1 MTNQNEVET
10 ASFEDLINQYSD
22 GYFKEGSIVEGIIT
36 KVTSNYIMVDV
47 GLKSEGKILINDIS
61 FDDRDKLQVGNKLGV
76 YIVSYEDK
84 NGEVVLSREKA
95 LKEVIWDEL
104 EELFESKAKI
114 NGVIT
119 GKLKGGFSV
128 DLKGT
133 VAFLPLSQVDF
144 RPVRDIR
151 PLLGIAQP
159 FKILKL
165 DKEKGNI
172 VVSRKAVMEEIDA
185 EEREKLLAS
194 LQEGMVVDGI
204 VKNITNYGAFVDI
217 GGIDG
222 LLHSSDISWQKINH
236 PSEVLEIGQ
245 KIAVKIIKFANQ
257 KISLGM
263 KQLQADPWDDVDLN
277 IKVDDIIDGV
287 VTKVND
293 FGVFVQIKPGIE
305 GLIYQADLSWK
316 KNTNPYTA
324 VNVGDPIQVKVLEVS
339 LEKKKIAL
347 GRKQLLDNPWEKAK
361 ELYPVGT
368 IVKGPITNITGFG
381 LFINLFDDIDGMC
394 HINDIAWGRST
405 RNLLSDYK
413 KGDVVEA
420 KVLEVD
426 VEKEKISLGIKQM
439 TEDPHAEA
447 LKSVSKGD
455 IVMCTVKKI
464 EDDALLV
471 ELDNGLPGIIKRSEL
486 AKDKRDKRVNR
497 FNVDDKIEAKII
509 HIDNDTP
516 LITLSVKELEIEEEK
531 KAMAEYGSSG
541 SGSSLGDILSD
552 LIKNK

>member
-1 MTNQNEVET
+1 MTNESEIEKCN
-10 ASFEDLINQYSD
+10 FDDLINEYSA
-22 GYFKEGSIVEGIIT
+22 GYFKEGSIVEGTIT
-36 KVTSNYIMVDV
+36 QVAQNYILVDV
-47 GLKSEGKILINDIS
+47 GLKSEGKILLKDLS
-61 FDDRDKLQVGNKLGV
+61 FEDRDSVAVGKTISV
-76 YIVSYEDK
+76 FIVSYEDK

-104 EELFESKAKI
+104 EEIYNSKSKI
-114 NGVIT
+114 IGVIT

-133 VAFLPLSQVDF
+133 IAFLPLSQVDF
-144 RPVRDIR
+144 RSVKDIR
-151 PLLGIAQP
+151 PLVGIAQP

-165 DKEKGNI
+165 DKDKGNI
-172 VVSRKAVMEEIDA
+172 VVSRKAIMEEIDA
-185 EEREKLLAS
+185 EERENLLAS

-245 KIAVKIIKFANQ
+245 KISVKIIKFANQ

-277 IKVDDIIDGV
+277 IKAGDVIDGI

-293 FGVFVQIKPGIE
+293 FGVFVQIKPGID

-316 KNTNPYTA
+316 KNTNPYTC

-339 LEKKKIAL
+339 LEKKKISL

-361 ELYPVGT
+361 KEYAVGS

-381 LFINLFDDIDGMC
+381 LFINLFGDIDGMC
-394 HINDIAWGRST
+394 HINDIAWGKTT

-413 KGDVVEA
+413 KGDIVEA

-426 VEKEKISLGIKQM
+426 VEKEKIALGIKQL
-439 TEDPHAEA
+439 TEDPHADA
-447 LKSVSKGD
+447 LKTVSKGD
-455 IVMCTVKKI
+455 VVTCKVTRT
-464 EDDALLV
+464 EDDAVYV
-471 ELDNGLPGIIKRSEL
+471 ELQNGLPGVVKRSEI
-486 AKDKRDKRVNR
+486 AKDKRDKRVSR
-497 FNVDDKIEAKII
+497 FAIGESFDAKII
-509 HIDNDTP
+509 YIDKDTP
-516 LITLSVKELEIEEEK
+516 LITLSVRELEIEEEK
-531 KAMAEYGSSG
+531 KAMAEYGTKE

-552 LIKNK
+552 LIKNN